1 MSGNKLGKGSGVK
14 WNMVGIKMISSR
26 RNRTSLDSAFKALN
40 RTSGVSA
47 ECRGM
52 VPDEI

>member
-26 RNRTSLDSAFKALN
+26 RNRTLLDSVFKVFN
-40 RTSGVSA
+40 RISGVSV

-52 VPDEI
+52 VLDEI